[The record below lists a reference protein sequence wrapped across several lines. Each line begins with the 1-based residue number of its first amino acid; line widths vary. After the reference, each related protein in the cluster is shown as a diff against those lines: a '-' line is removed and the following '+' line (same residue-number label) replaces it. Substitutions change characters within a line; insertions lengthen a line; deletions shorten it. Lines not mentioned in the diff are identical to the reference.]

1 MQAHGRR
8 GRRLLGVAA
17 CAIAL
22 LGGGCGSGEEPSDDA
37 TDGAGEGIPA
47 DVRSELRALLVGEQA
62 LTDSEAGCA
71 IRRLEGELDEPP
83 ELDPAGELPPAT
95 VQAAFEAGVACA
107 GR

>member
-1 MQAHGRR
+1 MQTHGRR

-22 LGGGCGSGEEPSDDA
+22 LGGGCGSGAERNEEA
-37 TDGAGEGIPA
+37 NDGAGEGIPA
-47 DVRSELRALLVGEQA
+47 DVRSELRALLVDEQA
-62 LTDSEAGCA
+62 LTDSEADCA
-71 IRRLEGELDEPP
+71 IRRLEDEIGEPP
-83 ELDPAGELPPAT
+83 ELEPGGELPPEI